1 MKSLNIKQQIILVL
15 LYGISIF
22 LMLVVPVSKMIEKVI
37 VGQEPQ
43 AKWSFIWAFIVAG
56 VGFGLF
62 KILKK
67 RYNRRLQSIDVADE
81 LGVNGSTPILL
92 RRSLLLLEVAIPLTV
107 ISLFL
112 YGLKLIETVDFP
124 SHKLFLEFQL
134 WFIGGLAIMLIHDYL
149 KAHFRRVQAINNHIK
164 FEKKVEKKKQ
174 KISSTQGGV
183 VR

>member
-56 VGFGLF
+56 VGLGLF
-62 KILKK
+62 KVLKA
-67 RYNRRLQSIDVADE
+67 RYTRRLQSIDVADE

-92 RRSLLLLEVAIPLTV
+92 RRSLLLLEVGIPLLV
-107 ISLFL
+107 VSLFL
-112 YGLKLIETVDFP
+112 HGLEIISTSEFP
-124 SHKLFLEFQL
+124 SYKIFFEFQG
-134 WFIGGLAIMLIHDYL
+134 WFIGGLIIMLIHDYL

-174 KISSTQGGV
+174 KISSNQGGV
-183 VR
+183 LR